1 MSPDVARPRPPSLER
16 RIARRMSQPISIARA
31 AWVIVLATA
40 GVVVASGIA
49 MWAFDHSEYPDIGRG
64 IWWAL
69 QTVTTVGYGDVT
81 PQNVS
86 GRIVAGLVMLWA
98 IAFVAVLVAA
108 ITSAFI
114 SGVQRRL
121 AAAEAAEEESAERR
135 IEARFDSLD
144 ARLDRL
150 EQLLAARGR
159 HNP

>member
-1 MSPDVARPRPPSLER
+1 
-16 RIARRMSQPISIARA
+16 MSQPISIARA
-31 AWVIVLATA
+31 AWVIVVTTA
-40 GVVVASGIA
+40 CVVVVSGIA
-49 MWAFDHSEYPDIGRG
+49 MWALDHSEYPNIGRG

-81 PQNVS
+81 PEHVS

-121 AAAEAAEEESAERR
+121 AAAEAAEDESAERR
-135 IEARFDSLD
+135 LEARFDSID
-144 ARLDRL
+144 VRLDRL
-150 EQLLAARGR
+150 EQLLADRGQQQT
-159 HNP
+159 

>member
-1 MSPDVARPRPPSLER
+1 
-16 RIARRMSQPISIARA
+16 MSQPVSITRA
-31 AWVIVLATA
+31 AWVIVIATA
-40 GVVVASGIA
+40 GVVVVSGIA
-49 MWAFDHSEYPDIGRG
+49 MWALDHSEYPNIGRG

-81 PQNVS
+81 PEHTS
-86 GRIVAGLVMLWA
+86 GRIVAAIVMLWA
-98 IAFVAVLVAA
+98 IAFVAVLVAS

-150 EQLLAARGR
+150 EQLLGARGR
-159 HNP
+159 HNS

>member
-1 MSPDVARPRPPSLER
+1 VARPRPPSIER
-16 RIARRMSQPISIARA
+16 RITLRISQPISIGRA
-31 AWVIVLATA
+31 AWIIVVSTA
-40 GVVVASGIA
+40 GVVVVSGVA
-49 MWAFDHSEYPDIGRG
+49 MWALDHSEYPNVGRG

-86 GRIVAGLVMLWA
+86 GRIVAAIVMLWA
-98 IAFVAVLVAA
+98 IAFVTVLVAV

-121 AAAEAAEEESAERR
+121 AAAEAAGEESAERR
-135 IEARFDSLD
+135 LEARFDGLD

-150 EQLLAARGR
+150 EQLLTDGSDG
-159 HNP
+159 

>member
-1 MSPDVARPRPPSLER
+1 MCAGVARPRPPSLER
-16 RIARRMSQPISIARA
+16 RITQRMSQPISIVRA
-31 AWVIVLATA
+31 AWVIVLSTA
-40 GVVVASGIA
+40 GVVLVSGIG
-49 MWAFDHSEYPDIGRG
+49 MWALDHSEYPNIGRG

-81 PQNVS
+81 PANAS
-86 GRIVAGLVMLWA
+86 GRIVAAFVMLWA

-121 AAAEAAEEESAERR
+121 AAAEAAEEQSAERR

-159 HNP
+159 NNG

>member
-1 MSPDVARPRPPSLER
+1 
-16 RIARRMSQPISIARA
+16 MSQPVSITRA
-31 AWVIVLATA
+31 AWVIVIATA
-40 GVVVASGIA
+40 GVVVVSGIA
-49 MWAFDHSEYPDIGRG
+49 MWALDHSEYPNIGRG

-81 PQNVS
+81 PEHAS
-86 GRIVAGLVMLWA
+86 GRIVAAIVMLWA
-98 IAFVAVLVAA
+98 IAFVAVLVAS

-150 EQLLAARGR
+150 EQLLGARGR
-159 HNP
+159 HNS

>member
-1 MSPDVARPRPPSLER
+1 
-16 RIARRMSQPISIARA
+16 MSQPISIGRA

-40 GVVVASGIA
+40 GVVVVSGIA
-49 MWAFDHSEYPDIGRG
+49 MWALDHSEYPDIGRG

-81 PQNVS
+81 PQHVS

-98 IAFVAVLVAA
+98 IAFVAVLVAS
-108 ITSAFI
+108 ITSGFI

-121 AAAEAAEEESAERR
+121 AAAEAAEDESAERR

-150 EQLLAARGR
+150 EQILAARGR